1 MSETVYNR
9 IAMLRAERRISRR
22 ELADALGVHYQTV
35 GYLERGEYS
44 PSLYLALKIAEY
56 FEVPVEVI
64 FSTTEFPRLGTTE
77 HAAAAGPSSPAE
89 PLNST
94 ERSA

>member
-1 MSETVYNR
+1 MSDAIHNR
-9 IAMLRAERRISRR
+9 IAMLRAERGISRR
-22 ELADALGVHYQTV
+22 QLADALGVHYQTV

-64 FSTTEFPRLGTTE
+64 FSSTPFPRIG
-77 HAAAAGPSSPAE
+77 
-89 PLNST
+89 ST